1 MTATETQEHRDVLVI
16 GGGPAGSTAA
26 AILAEN
32 GRDVL
37 VLEREKFPRYS
48 VGESLMPYC
57 YFTLERLGVV
67 DRLKA
72 SQFPKKYS
80 VQFVST
86 EGEVSQPFYFF
97 QHLKHEASTTWQVLR
112 SEFDQ
117 MLLDNARSKGASVLE
132 ETTAT
137 GLVYRDG
144 AVAGVRTVDKSGA
157 TREFSS
163 PMTVDATGRAAFSAN
178 KNHWRIRDEHLNRTA
193 IWTYYEGA
201 LRDPGLDEGATT
213 IAYLP
218 EKGWFWYIPL
228 ADDLVSVGLVAQKQY
243 LFKREREPAAIFERE
258 IGSNPWIKRHLVK
271 GRRSG
276 PYRVTGDYSYR
287 SRYSSADGLILAG
300 DSFAFLDP
308 VFSSGV
314 FLALKSGEWAADA
327 VDAAFQASDFSAARF
342 EEYGAQLCH
351 GIEAMR
357 KLVYAFYDKEF
368 SFRRLMKNH
377 PDLRGDLTDCLIG
390 NLFRDFGQLFQ
401 AAAELVPLPDPLS
414 HGRALRRRGGMR
426 GQADSTSRTETAA
439 DPSPVS

>member
-1 MTATETQEHRDVLVI
+1 MTVSHTQEHHDVLVI

-26 AILAEN
+26 ALLAEQ

-57 YFTLERLGVV
+57 YFILERLGVV
-67 DRLKA
+67 DQIKT
-72 SQFPKKYS
+72 SEFPKKYS

-86 EGEVSQPFYFF
+86 EGNVSQPFYFF
-97 QHLKHEASTTWQVLR
+97 QHLEHEASTTWQVLR

-117 MLLDNARSKGASVLE
+117 MLLDNARSKGASILE

-137 GLVYRDG
+137 GLLYQDG
-144 AVAGVRTVDKSGA
+144 MVVGVKTADKWGA
-157 TREFSS
+157 IREFRSL
-163 PMTVDATGRAAFSAN
+163 MTIDATGRAAFSAN
-178 KNHWRIRDEHLNRTA
+178 RNHWRVRDEHLNRTA

-228 ADDLVSVGLVAQKQY
+228 AQNTVSVGLVAQKQY
-243 LFKREREPAAIFERE
+243 LFRTERDPAAIFDHE
-258 IGSNPWIKRHLVK
+258 IENNPWIQRHLST
-271 GRRSG
+271 GCRSG

-287 SRYSSADGLILAG
+287 SKHSAADGLILVG
-300 DSFAFLDP
+300 DAFAFLDP

-327 VDAAFQASDFSAARF
+327 VGAAFEANDFSGGRF
-342 EEYGAQLCH
+342 QDYGDQLCR

-368 SFRRLMKNH
+368 SFRQLMKKN
-377 PDLRGDLTDCLIG
+377 PGLRGDLTDCLIG
-390 NLFRDFGQLFQ
+390 NLFREFDQLFR
-401 AAAELVPLPDPLS
+401 ATAGLVQLPPPLD
-414 HGRALRRRGGMR
+414 HGLALI
-426 GQADSTSRTETAA
+426 DSDGLDRPINSVRSTETTASSSSA
-439 DPSPVS
+439 

>member
-1 MTATETQEHRDVLVI
+1 MRTHKTRNHHDAVII

-26 AILAEN
+26 AILAEK

-37 VLEREKFPRYS
+37 VLERERFPRYS

-67 DRLKA
+67 DQLKT

-117 MLLDNARSKGASVLE
+117 MLLDNARSKGACVLE
-132 ETTAT
+132 GTTAT

-144 AVAGVRTVDKSGA
+144 AVTGVRTVDQSGA
-157 TREFSS
+157 AREFLSR
-163 PMTVDATGRAAFSAN
+163 MTVDATGRAAFSAN
-178 KNHWRIRDEHLNRTA
+178 QNHWRIRDERLNRTA

-228 ADDLVSVGLVAQKQY
+228 AKNMVSVGLVAQKRY
-243 LFKREREPAAIFERE
+243 LFQQERDPAAIFERE
-258 IGSNPWIKRHLVK
+258 IDKNPWIKRHLAV
-271 GRRSG
+271 GRRRG

-287 SRYSSADGLILAG
+287 SRYSAADGLILVG
-300 DSFAFLDP
+300 DAFAFLDP

-327 VDAAFQASDFSAARF
+327 VDTAFQANDFSAARF
-342 EEYGAQLCH
+342 EEYGARLCH

-368 SFRRLMKNH
+368 SFRQLMKNH

-390 NLFRDFGQLFQ
+390 NLFRDFDRLFE
-401 AAAELVPLPDPLS
+401 ATAELVPLPDPLA
-414 HGRALRRRGGMR
+414 HGHPLPSRDGVR
-426 GQADSTSRTETAA
+426 GQIDSASQAEKAA
-439 DPSPVS
+439 DPSPV

>member
-1 MTATETQEHRDVLVI
+1 MTASETREHHDVLVI
-16 GGGPAGSTAA
+16 GGGPAGSTVA
-26 AILAEN
+26 AILAEK

-37 VLEREKFPRYS
+37 VLERERFPRYS

-67 DRLKA
+67 DRLKT

-86 EGEVSQPFYFF
+86 AGDVSQPFYFF

-117 MLLDNARSKGASVLE
+117 MLLDNARRKGASVLE

-137 GLVYRDG
+137 GLVHRDG
-144 AVAGVRTVDKSGA
+144 VVVGVRAVDKSGA
-157 TREFSS
+157 TREFLA

-228 ADDLVSVGLVAQKQY
+228 AENTVSVGLVAQKQY
-243 LFKREREPAAIFERE
+243 LFQAEREPEAIFERE
-258 IGSNPWIKRHLVK
+258 IGNNAWIKQHLAR
-271 GRRSG
+271 GCRSG
-276 PYRVTGDYSYR
+276 PFRVTGDYSYR
-287 SRYSSADGLILAG
+287 SRYSAADGLLLTG
-300 DSFAFLDP
+300 DAFAFLDP

-327 VDAAFQASDFSAARF
+327 VDAAFLNHDFSAAQF
-342 EEYGAQLCH
+342 QEYGTQFCR

-368 SFRRLMKNH
+368 SFRKLMKKH
-377 PDLRGDLTDCLIG
+377 PHLRGDLTDCLIG
-390 NLFRDFGQLFQ
+390 NLFKDFDQLF
-401 AAAELVPLPDPLS
+401 AATAELVPLPDPLT
-414 HGRALRRRGGMR
+414 HGRTLLSRNEMP
-426 GQADSTSRTETAA
+426 GQPDSTSRTETAA
-439 DPSPVS
+439 DPSPV

>member
-1 MTATETQEHRDVLVI
+1 MTAFETPEHHDVLVI

-26 AILAEN
+26 AILAEK
-32 GRDVL
+32 GREVL

-67 DRLKA
+67 DRLKT
-72 SQFPKKYS
+72 SRFPKKYS
-80 VQFVST
+80 VQFVSLA
-86 EGEVSQPFYFF
+86 GEVSQPFYFF

-117 MLLDNARSKGASVLE
+117 MLLDNARRKGASVLE

-137 GLVYRDG
+137 GLVYQDG

-163 PMTVDATGRAAFSAN
+163 PMTIDATGRAAFSAN

-228 ADDLVSVGLVAQKQY
+228 ADNVVSVGLVAQKQY

-258 IGSNPWIKRHLVK
+258 IGNNPWIKQHLAE
-271 GRRSG
+271 GHRSG

-287 SRYSSADGLILAG
+287 SRYSAADGLILAG

-308 VFSSGV
+308 VFSSGI

-327 VDAAFQASDFSAARF
+327 VDEALRANDFSAARF
-342 EEYGAQLCH
+342 EQYGTQLCR

-368 SFRRLMKNH
+368 SFRQLMKAH

-401 AAAELVPLPDPLS
+401 AAAELVPLPDPLDHGQS
-414 HGRALRRRGGMR
+414 LRNQGGIQGRA
-426 GQADSTSRTETAA
+426 DSASRAETAA
-439 DPSPVS
+439 TRSPV